1 MSIQNFMGTLCEKDN
16 RIHGLYA
23 SWAKAKGINY
33 NMLAV
38 LCSVYKRSGCTQR
51 HICDE
56 WCLAKQTVNTTCKEL
71 IFSGWLVL
79 EQGQTDK
86 RETSLALT
94 DKGRDFVTPI
104 VEELNG
110 IEERIYNKLSS
121 GKVDKLMKLY
131 MEYAELTE
139 AEFEQAIKQSKGLL

>member
-16 RIHGLYA
+16 RIHGLYG
-23 SWAKAKGINY
+23 SWAKEKGINY
-33 NMLAV
+33 NKLAV
-38 LCSVYKRSGCTQR
+38 LCSVYKHDGCTQR

-71 IFSGWLVL
+71 ITLDLLIL
-79 EQGQTDK
+79 EQGHTDK

-94 DKGRDFVTPI
+94 DKGKQFVAPI
-104 VEELNG
+104 IEELNG
-110 IEERIYNKLSS
+110 IEERIYNKL
-121 GKVDKLMKLY
+121 GCTKVEKLMKLY
-131 MEYAELTE
+131 MQYAELTE

>member
-1 MSIQNFMGTLCEKDN
+1 MSIENFMGTLCEKDN

-38 LCSVYKRSGCTQR
+38 LCSVYKHSGCTQR

-71 IFSGWLVL
+71 ISSGLLVL
-79 EQGQTDK
+79 EQGQNDK

-94 DKGRDFVTPI
+94 DEGKRFVAPII
-104 VEELNG
+104 VELSG
-110 IEERIYNKLSS
+110 IEERIYKKLGS
-121 GKVDKLMKLY
+121 GKVEKLMTLY
-131 MEYAELTE
+131 MEYAALTE
-139 AEFEQAIKQSKGLL
+139 AEFEQAIETR

>member
-38 LCSVYKRSGCTQR
+38 LCSVYQSNGCTQR

-56 WCLAKQTVNTTCKEL
+56 WCLAKQTVNTVCKEL
-71 IFSGWLVL
+71 IALGLLVL
-79 EQGQTDK
+79 EQGQNDK
-86 RETSLALT
+86 RESSLALT
-94 DKGRDFVTPI
+94 EAGVSFVTPI
-104 VEELNG
+104 VEELHG
-110 IEERIYNKLSS
+110 IEERIYKKLGS
-121 GKVDKLMKLY
+121 GKVQKLMELY
-131 MEYAELTE
+131 TEYSELTE
-139 AEFEQAIKQSKGLL
+139 AEFNKAIKENKEQL